1 MESFSRGLTE
11 KKWNKISG
19 AVLDCLH
26 CKNGRMDFEPFV
38 TLVHRMAWWSRV
50 LLWLRPFLKKS
61 YAEIARVRNVLE
73 AKSAKLGV
81 PLKRLTKCAYILKHR
96 VQQDFAT
103 WVWVLEHRKMTM
115 LPDPLLSVHKIMI
128 KGDAYGTHTEG
139 GIAAWRPVN
148 AEFGCDEA
156 DDYNNVW
163 WCAHKF
169 EKGEIL
175 GDVQPQK
182 VISALECLAQLVGVD
197 LFGEDF
203 EGREFQIGTDSM
215 VTKWSI
221 GSLRCKSLP
230 LLTVLRGF
238 AKLCL
243 ERNYAP
249 SALHTKGI
257 NNFIADG
264 LSRFKKVVIELMDP
278 KRRMTADV
286 DGLLKDF
293 TLGDVQSI
301 ITSWRREGAKA

>member
-1 MESFSRGLTE
+1 M
-11 KKWNKISG
+11 
-19 AVLDCLH
+19 V
-26 CKNGRMDFEPFV
+26 
-38 TLVHRMAWWSRV
+38 
-50 LLWLRPFLKKS
+50 
-61 YAEIARVRNVLE
+61 
-73 AKSAKLGV
+73 
-81 PLKRLTKCAYILKHR
+81 
-96 VQQDFAT
+96 
-103 WVWVLEHRKMTM
+103 
-115 LPDPLLSVHKIMI
+115 
-128 KGDAYGTHTEG
+128 
-139 GIAAWRPVN
+139 VN
-148 AEFGCDEA
+148 
-156 DDYNNVW
+156 
-163 WCAHKF
+163 
-169 EKGEIL
+169 
-175 GDVQPQK
+175 
-182 VISALECLAQLVGVD
+182 